1 MKKVTKNGIQVLFA
15 LVILNFLFIESK
27 SSLEKNL
34 IKYIDPFI
42 GSGGHGHV
50 FVGASVPFGGVQV
63 GPTNF
68 NKGWDWSSSY
78 HYSDS
83 IVKGFCHLNLSGTGM
98 SDLGELTIMPATGK
112 LKINAGNQNNHMGGY
127 SSLYRKD
134 KEFVSA
140 GYYKVYL
147 ERYDIDVELTAS
159 ERVGFHRYTFP
170 SFNQSRVIIDL
181 GEGSADR
188 PTETYLKKVNDTV
201 FQGYRFSSG
210 WASDQRE
217 YFTLIISKPVTDF
230 IVYDRNQRHYKDELK
245 GKYVKGFLEFS
256 TKKNEEIYVKMGV
269 STVSSKNALENLM
282 TEIPHW
288 NFNKVKIQAEQKW
301 NTELSKIHIKT
312 DDIKKKRVFYTAMYH
327 TMIAPNLYHDI
338 NGEYRGTDKQVY
350 KDTTFTNYTLFSLW
364 DTYRAAHPLYTI
376 THPERVSDMVNS
388 MLKIFKHQ
396 GKLPVWHLRG
406 NETNTMP
413 GYSAIPVVVD
423 ASLKGFEGID
433 LEEVFEAV
441 KISATGDFEPGV
453 KDLMKYGY
461 IPSDFMAESVA
472 SNMEYAIGDWAIA
485 QLAKKLNKHEDYE
498 YFLNRSKSYKQYF
511 DPETKFMRGK
521 LSDGSWR
528 TPFDPVSAQHRV
540 NDYCEGNAWQYLWLV
555 PQDPEGLIELLGGD
569 EKYTQKLDQLFSMSS
584 DQEEGA
590 SMDITGLIGQYAHG
604 NEPSHHTTYMY
615 AYSGQ
620 PYKIADKVRY
630 INNKLYTDQPDGLS
644 GNEDCG
650 QMSAWYIFSSI
661 GFYPV
666 NPSNGAYVFGS
677 PLFDEVS
684 INLPDNKLFKIIAEK
699 NSEKNMYIQSVLLNG
714 KKYSYSYITHDQ
726 IMGGGELRF
735 IMGPNPNYDFGKEIY
750 TLFKD
755 DFDSDFIKEKHEN
768 IFKNAF
774 KLSPPLTAWVQWHCV
789 KQQNDRLS
797 WGRRWRFNAASV
809 RHRRT

>member
-1 MKKVTKNGIQVLFA
+1 MKKISRNA
-15 LVILNFLFIESK
+15 LTILLTIIVLNFLFINSVP
-27 SSLEKNL
+27 SIEKDL
-34 IKYIDPFI
+34 IKYVDPFI

-83 IVKGFCHLNLSGTGM
+83 IVKGFCHLNVSGTGM

-134 KEFVSA
+134 KEFVGA

-147 ERYDIDVELTAS
+147 ERYGIDVELTAS
-159 ERVGFHRYTFP
+159 ERVGFHSYTFP
-170 SFNQSRVIIDL
+170 STNKSRVIIDL

-188 PTETYLKKVNDTV
+188 PTQTYLKKVNDTI

-230 IVYDRNQRHYKDELK
+230 IVYDRNQRHYKNELK

-256 TKKNEEIYVKMGV
+256 TKENEKIYVKMGV
-269 STVSSKNALENLM
+269 STVSSNNALDNLM
-282 TEIPHW
+282 SEIPHW
-288 NFNKVKIQAEQKW
+288 NFNKTKTQAEQKW
-301 NTELSKIHIKT
+301 NAELSKINIKT
-312 DDIKKKRVFYTAMYH
+312 DNEKNKRVFYTAMYH

-338 NGEYRGTDKQVY
+338 NGEYRGTDKKVY
-350 KDTTFTNYTLFSLW
+350 KDTAFTNYTLFSLW

-376 THPERVSDMVNS
+376 THPERVGDMVNS

-423 ASLKGFEGID
+423 ASLKGFSGID

-441 KISATGDFEPGV
+441 KTSATGDFEPGV

-461 IPSDFMAESVA
+461 IPADFMVESVA

-485 QLAKKLNKHEDYE
+485 QLAKKLNKQEDYQ

-511 DPETKFMRGK
+511 DPKTKFMRGK

-584 DQEEGA
+584 EQEEGA

-615 AYSGQ
+615 AYSGR

-630 INNKLYTDQPDGLS
+630 ITNKLYTDQPDGLS

-650 QMSAWYIFSSI
+650 QMSAWYMFSSM

-684 INLPDNKLFKIIAEK
+684 INLPKKKVFKIIAEK
-699 NSEKNMYIQSVLLNG
+699 NSDKNIYIQSVLLNG
-714 KKYSYSYITHDQ
+714 KKYRYSYITHDL
-726 IMGGGELRF
+726 IMSGGELRF
-735 IMGPNPNYDFGKEIY
+735 IMGPKPNYDFGKDKK
-750 TLFKD
+750 FR
-755 DFDSDFIKEKHEN
+755 
-768 IFKNAF
+768 
-774 KLSPPLTAWVQWHCV
+774 P
-789 KQQNDRLS
+789 
-797 WGRRWRFNAASV
+797 ASIV
-809 RHRRT
+809 Y

>member
-1 MKKVTKNGIQVLFA
+1 MRTISKNETPFILLVLIAISVFFSNTKNTE
-15 LVILNFLFIESK
+15 ND
-27 SSLEKNL
+27 L
-34 IKYIDPFI
+34 IKYVDPFI

-83 IVKGFCHLNLSGTGM
+83 IVKGFCHLNVSGTGM

-134 KEFVSA
+134 KEFVSP
-140 GYYKVYL
+140 GYYKIHL
-147 ERYDIDVELTAS
+147 ERYNIDVELTAS
-159 ERVGFHRYTFP
+159 ERVGFHKYKFP
-170 SFNQSRVIIDL
+170 YSKQSRVIIDL

-188 PTETYLKKVNDTV
+188 PTQTYLKKINDTL
-201 FQGYRFSSG
+201 FYGYRFSSG
-210 WASDQRE
+210 WAADQRE
-217 YFTLIISKPVTDF
+217 YFSLILSKPVTNF
-230 IVYDRNQRHYKDELK
+230 ILYDRNIRHYKDELK
-245 GKYVKGFLEFS
+245 GKYVKGFLEFKTRS
-256 TKKNEEIYVKMGV
+256 NENVYVKMGV
-269 STVSSKNALENLM
+269 STVSSENALDNLM
-282 TEIPHW
+282 KEIPHW
-288 NFNKVKIQAEQKW
+288 NFDKTKHEAEKKW
-301 NTELSKIHIKT
+301 HTELSKINIKT
-312 DDIKKKRVFYTAMYH
+312 KDVRKKKVFYTAMYH
-327 TMIAPNLYHDI
+327 TMIAPNLYHDL
-338 NGEYRGTDKQVY
+338 NGEYRGTDKKVY

-388 MLKIFKHQ
+388 MLKIFDHQ

-433 LEEVFEAV
+433 LEEVFNAV

-461 IPSDFMAESVA
+461 IPADFMVESVA

-485 QLAKKLNKHEDYE
+485 QLAKKLNKQEDYE
-498 YFLNRSKSYKQYF
+498 YFLNRSKAYKEYF
-511 DPETKFMRGK
+511 DSETRFMRGK

-528 TPFDPVSAQHRV
+528 TPFDPISAQHRV

-569 EKYTQKLDQLFSMSS
+569 EPYTERLDELFNMSS
-584 DQEEGA
+584 EQEEGA

-615 AYSGQ
+615 AYSGY

-630 INNKLYTDQPDGLS
+630 INNELYSDQPDGLS

-666 NPSNGAYVFGS
+666 NPSNGGYVFGS

-684 INLPDNKLFKIIAEK
+684 IKLPNNKSFKVIAEK
-699 NSEKNMYIQSVLLNG
+699 NSDKNIYIQSVTFNG
-714 KKYSYSYITHDQ
+714 KDYKYSYITHKQ
-726 IMGGGELRF
+726 IMNGGELKF
-735 IMGPNPNYDFGKEIY
+735 VMGPKPNYDFGKDKK
-750 TLFKD
+750 FR
-755 DFDSDFIKEKHEN
+755 
-768 IFKNAF
+768 
-774 KLSPPLTAWVQWHCV
+774 P
-789 KQQNDRLS
+789 
-797 WGRRWRFNAASV
+797 ASIV
-809 RHRRT
+809 Y